1 MRFKRLLQPTNK
13 IHIFGFGNRIGHY
26 SAGENRTSR
35 IILAREEYTLT
46 QTATL
51 LLVEPLAITAVNR
64 DRVTGEMPITWSS
77 NPGQIYLIE
86 SSLDLAVWLE
96 VDDRVPGFPNP
107 SPQPISVL
115 GLPRSGRL
123 QKRARYVMASG
134 DRSHFDLNS

>member
-1 MRFKRLLQPTNK
+1 M
-13 IHIFGFGNRIGHY
+13 
-26 SAGENRTSR
+26 
-35 IILAREEYTLT
+35 

-64 DRVTGEMPITWSS
+64 DRVTGEMTITWSS

-96 VDDRVPGFPNP
+96 VDARVPRFPNP

-123 QKRARYVMASG
+123 QKRARYVMVSG
-134 DRSHFDLNS
+134 DRSHFYLNS